1 MLDVGWEEPRG
12 DHPLAMDHRYS
23 CWYFL
28 SPSFSFETI
37 ALFVIWVRSCVFSVA
52 VLVTNVARTRM
63 RDMENLAKQE
73 EQQAA
78 AAAAASGSVYIVEST
93 VEGD

>member
-1 MLDVGWEEPRG
+1 M
-12 DHPLAMDHRYS
+12 
-23 CWYFL
+23 
-28 SPSFSFETI
+28 ETI
-37 ALFVIWVRSCVFSVA
+37 ALFVIWVRSCVFAVA

-63 RDMENLAKQE
+63 RDMENLFKQE

-78 AAAAASGSVYIVEST
+78 AAAAAAGSPSIVESR